1 MIARS
6 PVSNLGDLL
15 RKEPSL
21 TVVGGPRP
29 KSPKLID
36 KKFTYTGGKSEDWN
50 TVSNAIT
57 ALYQRKK
64 LAKSELTSLTEKVKI
79 VKQEIGGPAM
89 SVVMNVVNIYTPQPC
104 THLRMSL

>member
-89 SVVMNVVNIYTPQPC
+89 SVVMNVVNIPYF
-104 THLRMSL
+104 LE